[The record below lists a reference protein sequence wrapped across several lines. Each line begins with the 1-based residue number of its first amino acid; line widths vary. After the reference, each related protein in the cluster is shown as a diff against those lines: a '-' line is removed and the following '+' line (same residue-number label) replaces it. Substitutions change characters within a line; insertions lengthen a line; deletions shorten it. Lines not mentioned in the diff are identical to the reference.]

1 MPKYNVDKGFWLK
14 GVKIEAGTTIHLR
27 EIEAKY
33 LGHAVS
39 LVDKPKSVAVEAAP
53 AAAVEVVAE
62 TPMVSASVTE
72 VDGGK
77 RQKR

>member
-14 GVKIEAGTTIHLR
+14 GVKIEAGTTVHLR
-27 EIEAKY
+27 EAEAKY

-39 LVDKPKSVAVEAAP
+39 LVDKPKAAAVEAAP
-53 AAAVEVVAE
+53 AVEVVAE